1 MSFYYFTFTYVY
13 YYCEYTKVNSLTWRD
28 QIMIIFKITQNQIRK
43 LIEDY
48 RKESGDNSF
57 TPPVEFLFDKYAI
70 ECHEMA
76 VGGIVQLRVDRKLWK
91 FTAII
96 KARNEKLIE
105 FTVNNDPYGGGS
117 IVDTVDGLLYE
128 QFLNDELHDPKQRHE
143 RMILMQRFIIH
154 LVFEFEFFVMRGL
167 ELRKVTEKEYAS
179 RVLKQE
185 KENKKKNKTR
195 KPNQQLNTIINMDEI
210 VKYIKPGDFKRII
223 TGTSRTY
230 HCEDWEVRGHWR
242 HYKSGKKVFI
252 NSYHK
257 GAKRNE
263 GIEKDKTYTLKMKGD
278 DAT

>member
-76 VGGIVQLRVDRKLWK
+76 VGGIVQLRVDRKNWK
-91 FTAII
+91 FTVII
-96 KARNEKLIE
+96 KSRNEKLVE
-105 FTVNNDPYGGGS
+105 FTVNNDPYSGGS
-117 IVDTVDGLLYE
+117 IVDAVDGLLYE

-143 RMILMQRFIIH
+143 RMVLMQRFIIH
-154 LVFEFEFFVMRGL
+154 LIFEFEFFVMRGL

-179 RVLKQE
+179 RIIKQE

-195 KPNQQLNTIINMDEI
+195 KQKLDTVINMDEI
-210 VKYIKPGDFKRII
+210 VKYIKPKDFKRIVA
-223 TGTSRTY
+223 GSSRTY
-230 HCEDWEVRGHWR
+230 QCEDWEVRGHWR
-242 HYKSGKKVFI
+242 HYKNGKKTFI

-263 GIEKDKTYTLKMKGD
+263 GIEKDKTYTIKMKEVD
-278 DAT
+278 

>member
-1 MSFYYFTFTYVY
+1 MYIIIVNIL
-13 YYCEYTKVNSLTWRD
+13 EVNSFNMEES
-28 QIMIIFKITQNQIRK
+28 IMIIFKITQNQIRK

-48 RKESGDNSF
+48 RKDSGINSF

-76 VGGIVQLRVDRKLWK
+76 VGGNVQLRVDRKLWK

-96 KARNEKLIE
+96 KSRNEKLVE
-105 FTVNNDPYGGGS
+105 FTVNNDPDSNGS
-117 IVDTVDGLLYE
+117 IVDAVDGLLYE

-143 RMILMQRFIIH
+143 RQTQMQKFIIH

-167 ELRKVTEKEYAS
+167 ELRKVTEKEYAN

-185 KENKKKNKTR
+185 KENKKKNKNR
-195 KPNQQLNTIINMDEI
+195 KPGQKLDTIINMDEI

-223 TGTSRTY
+223 TGGGTRIY
-230 HCEDWEVRGHWR
+230 MCEDWEVRGHWR
-242 HYKSGKKVFI
+242 HYKNGKKVFI

-257 GAKRNE
+257 GVKRNE
-263 GIEKDKTYTLKMKGD
+263 GIEKDKTYTLKMKEAD
-278 DAT
+278 TN